1 MYRWISAKQLGQFN
15 FIQIY
20 CFMGILEATNII
32 MYVFGNIRI
41 IIKIKISKP
50 GVNIYDHHLTI
61 QKQTKT
67 LIESKQARN

>member
-1 MYRWISAKQLGQFN
+1 
-15 FIQIY
+15 
-20 CFMGILEATNII
+20 MGILEATHII

-50 GVNIYDHHLTI
+50 GVNIYNHHLTI